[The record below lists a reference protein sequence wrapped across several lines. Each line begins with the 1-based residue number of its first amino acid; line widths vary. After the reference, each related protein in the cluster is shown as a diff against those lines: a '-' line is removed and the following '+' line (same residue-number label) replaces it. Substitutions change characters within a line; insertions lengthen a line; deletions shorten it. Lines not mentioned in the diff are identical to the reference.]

1 MWFFCVILPKITYLP
16 FWVTRKGDFMKV
28 TSELSSGLSS
38 LVQLNGTILQQLRIH
53 KNSVRLW
60 GFEKITNI
68 ISEQKQVIS
77 QHQDI
82 LITYML
88 KAEYNLDLQ
97 NLGKLNIGQ
106 TVEEIYVSDRAMA
119 TSCYELINKVY
130 NVAQDFEI
138 KKCLEEM
145 SLAQKSYVSCMT
157 QQLEL
162 VRQMG
167 SQLYLA
173 TRG

>member
-1 MWFFCVILPKITYLP
+1 M
-16 FWVTRKGDFMKV
+16 
-28 TSELSSGLSS
+28 
-38 LVQLNGTILQQLRIH
+38 
-53 KNSVRLW
+53 

-138 KKCLEEM
+138 KKMLRGNK